1 MPSASVL
8 LTISSNSHI
17 STSISLAA
25 EESRIIILGGH
36 RARKKLRETVQE
48 LSIRAADKAQNW
60 ARNEEGM
67 EIIQVLII
75 LGIAIGLA
83 VIFIGFGDKITAAV
97 GQKVEDIIN
106 ALG

>member
-1 MPSASVL
+1 
-8 LTISSNSHI
+8 
-17 STSISLAA
+17 
-25 EESRIIILGGH
+25 
-36 RARKKLRETVQE
+36 
-48 LSIRAADKAQNW
+48 
-60 ARNEEGM
+60 M

>member
-1 MPSASVL
+1 M
-8 LTISSNSHI
+8 
-17 STSISLAA
+17 
-25 EESRIIILGGH
+25 
-36 RARKKLRETVQE
+36 KKLREKVQE
-48 LSIRAADKAQNW
+48 LSIRAAVKAQNW

-83 VIFIGFGDKITAAV
+83 VIFIGFADKITAAV

>member
-1 MPSASVL
+1 M
-8 LTISSNSHI
+8 
-17 STSISLAA
+17 
-25 EESRIIILGGH
+25 
-36 RARKKLRETVQE
+36 KKLREKVQE
-48 LSIRAADKAQNW
+48 LSIRAAVKAQNW
-60 ARNEEGM
+60 VRNEEGM

>member
-1 MPSASVL
+1 M
-8 LTISSNSHI
+8 
-17 STSISLAA
+17 
-25 EESRIIILGGH
+25 
-36 RARKKLRETVQE
+36 KKLREKVQE
-48 LSIRAADKAQNW
+48 LSIRVAVKAQNW

>member
-1 MPSASVL
+1 M
-8 LTISSNSHI
+8 
-17 STSISLAA
+17 
-25 EESRIIILGGH
+25 
-36 RARKKLRETVQE
+36 KKLREKVQE
-48 LSIRAADKAQNW
+48 LSIRAAVKAQNW

-75 LGIAIGLA
+75 LGIANGLA